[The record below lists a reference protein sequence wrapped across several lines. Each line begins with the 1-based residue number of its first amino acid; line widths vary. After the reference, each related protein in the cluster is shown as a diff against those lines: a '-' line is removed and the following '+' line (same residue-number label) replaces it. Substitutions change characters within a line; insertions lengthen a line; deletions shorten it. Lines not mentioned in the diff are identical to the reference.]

1 MNNFNSN
8 LLSKSSKR
16 NISNKPN
23 INTNSSLISNN
34 NKIANV
40 TSNSYFKTVS
50 NIDRIGGIN
59 NFTKHENSINNPYDF
74 ELANKIGYETGRPN
88 THCGIIGTISNN
100 NTNTNNATRNNNIGR
115 ETRINTL
122 RNNVKRAK
130 TPIMNQ
136 IQRRNLDN
144 TPNKYSN
151 NEINNN
157 RAQKI
162 EYGINNYY
170 TNINDK
176 NKNSIDNININNI
189 NANIKKINHRQI
201 DNKNNDKEK
210 NKTVNNTCRN
220 KAGNYQ
226 SYRKKKS
233 E

>member
-1 MNNFNSN
+1 MS
-8 LLSKSSKR
+8 
-16 NISNKPN
+16 
-23 INTNSSLISNN
+23 TN
-34 NKIANV
+34 
-40 TSNSYFKTVS
+40 YKTVS
-50 NIDRIGGIN
+50 NIDRMGGIN
-59 NFTKHENSINNPYDF
+59 NFNKRENSNNNPYDF

-88 THCGIIGTISNN
+88 THCGIIETFSNNN
-100 NTNTNNATRNNNIGR
+100 NTNTNNGTRNNNIGR

-136 IQRRNLDN
+136 IQRRNFDN
-144 TPNKYSN
+144 TPNKYNN

-176 NKNSIDNININNI
+176 NKSSIDNINNI
-189 NANIKKINHRQI
+189 NSNIKKINHRQI
-201 DNKNNDKEK
+201 DNKSNDKEK
-210 NKTVNNTCRN
+210 NKTINNTCRN
-220 KAGNYQ
+220 KSGNYQ

-233 E
+233 